1 MSDEAKAVRS
11 SDRKQ
16 REGFYD
22 TIHNYLPGKIHMAS
36 DGRHRSLINIG
47 GTPHLILNPSWEGS
61 WMDTPK
67 ALGGNSIGVWPAKTK
82 FPGTAENI
90 LVPAEFKHKL
100 PLKFDF
106 HIQSPELR
114 TYLEAPRMTDNKGSI
129 RVNPVVFESSSFAL
143 SKNHF
148 CPIVDKFLKD
158 QLADNLITD
167 EFIDMTDNLVRAA
180 SHIPTDNPGLDT
192 SAVNA
197 LLIDKLNLIRKSV
210 LLSSA
215 NNLRGRHNILS
226 GIVRN
231 KLVLREEV
239 LRAHWGGA
247 GSDNTKEALLGSSFF
262 SPDLFGPVPESI
274 SQNCVRNPSLI
285 LKPRKTSSAKDNSPA
300 QSSPST
306 SSAFAEHES
315 PATDTAVTPSNKKV
329 KSSPNQEFRSNTNHS
344 RARHKG
350 SSSFATNKKGHH

>member
-1 MSDEAKAVRS
+1 MSEEAKAVRS

-16 REGFYD
+16 RDGFYD
-22 TIHNYLPGKIHMAS
+22 TIHNYIPGKIHMAS

-67 ALGGNSIGVWPAKTK
+67 ALGANSIGVWPAKTK
-82 FPGTAENI
+82 FPGTADNI

-100 PLKFDF
+100 PIKFDY
-106 HIQSPELR
+106 HIPSPELR
-114 TYLEAPRMTDNKGSI
+114 TYLEAPKMTDNKGSI
-129 RVNPVVFESSSFAL
+129 RVNPVVFENSSFTL

-158 QLADNLITD
+158 QLSDNLITD

-231 KLVLREEV
+231 KLALREEV
-239 LRAHWGGA
+239 LRAHWGGR
-247 GSDNTKEALLGSSFF
+247 GL
-262 SPDLFGPVPESI
+262 I
-274 SQNCVRNPSLI
+274 I
-285 LKPRKTSSAKDNSPA
+285 LKKP
-300 QSSPST
+300 
-306 SSAFAEHES
+306 F
-315 PATDTAVTPSNKKV
+315 
-329 KSSPNQEFRSNTNHS
+329 
-344 RARHKG
+344 
-350 SSSFATNKKGHH
+350 

>member
-16 REGFYD
+16 REGFFD

-36 DGRHRSLINIG
+36 EGRHRSLINIG

-90 LVPAEFKHKL
+90 LVPADFKHKL

-106 HIQSPELR
+106 HIKDPELK

-158 QLADNLITD
+158 QLTDNLITD
-167 EFIDMTDNLVRAA
+167 EFIDMTDNLVRSA

-350 SSSFATNKKGHH
+350 SSSFATNRKGHR